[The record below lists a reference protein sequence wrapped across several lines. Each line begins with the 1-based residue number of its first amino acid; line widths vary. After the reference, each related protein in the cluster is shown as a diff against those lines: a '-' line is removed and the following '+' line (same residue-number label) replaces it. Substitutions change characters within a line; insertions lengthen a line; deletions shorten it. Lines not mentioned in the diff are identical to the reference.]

1 MFTRYKIGVVMSLTG
16 DRFQQLLTAL
26 PGTKAWAMLR
36 DMAVVMSGD
45 QLDSTIPTLDRF
57 LRVLKALPGEKP
69 GAYLMDLAGIMSED
83 QLARV
88 IAELV

>member
-1 MFTRYKIGVVMSLTG
+1 
-16 DRFQQLLTAL
+16 
-26 PGTKAWAMLR
+26 
-36 DMAVVMSGD
+36 MSGD